1 MALTGTV
8 EQSAGRPPLR
18 WRAVLDACAANPGL
32 WVTPLLVV
40 AGVSVAFGTVYAGR
54 LDSLEAR
61 ALDPAN
67 VLGQLTQHLMLTL
80 YSTLLVLVIALP
92 LGLVLSRPRF
102 AALARVVALV
112 GGFAQAL
119 PAFGVLILL
128 GFWRFGLP
136 SAVLGLALAAFLP
149 VLRNTIVGLAEVDE
163 GVVEAARGMGMSAR
177 QCLLR
182 VEIPL
187 AIPVI
192 VAGVRVAL
200 VLNVGTAT
208 LASYIGAGGLG
219 ALIQQAL
226 LLNRLTV
233 LVVAGSLVAA
243 LALLVDWLAGLVE
256 RAVAA
261 RTG

>member
-1 MALTGTV
+1 MVIVTLTDRVDGPV
-8 EQSAGRPPLR
+8 EAPSRRRRLLAEP
-18 WRAVLDACAANPGL
+18 DL
-32 WVTPLLVV
+32 WVTPLLI
-40 AGVSVAFGTVYAGR
+40 AIGLAIAFGTVYAGS
-54 LDSLEAR
+54 LDSLEQR

-67 VLGQLTQHLMLTL
+67 VLGQLSQHLVLTL
-80 YSTLLVLVIALP
+80 YSTVLVLVVALP

-102 AALARVVALV
+102 VVAARAITV
-112 GGFAQAL
+112 IGGFAQSL

-128 GFWRFGLP
+128 GFWRFGLL
-136 SAVLGLALAAFLP
+136 SAVLGLTLAAFLP
-149 VLRNTIVGLAEVDE
+149 VLRNTIVGLRAVDR
-163 GVVEAARGMGMSAR
+163 GLVEAARGMGMSAR
-177 QCLLR
+177 QCLRL

-187 AIPVI
+187 AVPVI

-233 LVVAGSLVAA
+233 LAVAGSLVAA

>member
-1 MALTGTV
+1 MARTGTV
-8 EQSAGRPPLR
+8 EVPVERPGRP
-18 WRAVLDACAANPGL
+18 WRALVENPDL
-32 WVTPLLVV
+32 WVTPLLIVV
-40 AGVSVAFGTVYAGR
+40 GLAVASGTVYGGS

-67 VLGQLTQHLMLTL
+67 VLGQLAQHLVLTAW
-80 YSTLLVLVIALP
+80 STLLVLVVALP

-102 AALARVVALV
+102 VVVARIVALV

-128 GFWRFGLP
+128 GFWRFGLV
-136 SAVLGLALAAFLP
+136 SAVLGLGLAAFLP
-149 VLRNTIVGLAEVDE
+149 VLRNTIVGLQEVDRDL
-163 GVVEAARGMGMSAR
+163 VETARGMGMSAR
-177 QCLLR
+177 QCLVR

>member
-1 MALTGTV
+1 MVIVTLTGGV
-8 EQSAGRPPLR
+8 DARAEAPRGRRRLLAEP
-18 WRAVLDACAANPGL
+18 DL
-32 WVTPLLVV
+32 WVTPLLIV
-40 AGVSVAFGTVYAGR
+40 AGLLVAFGTVYAGS
-54 LDSLEAR
+54 LDSLEQR

-67 VLGQLTQHLMLTL
+67 VLGQLSQHVVLTL
-80 YSTLLVLVIALP
+80 YSTVLVLVVALP
-92 LGLVLSRPRF
+92 LGLVLSRLRF
-102 AALARVVALV
+102 VVLARVVTVV
-112 GGFAQAL
+112 GGFAQSL

-128 GFWRFGLP
+128 GFWRFGLV

-149 VLRNTIVGLAEVDE
+149 VLRNTVVGLRDVDQ
-163 GVVEAARGMGMSAR
+163 GLVEAARGMGMSAR
-177 QCLLR
+177 QCLR
-182 VEIPL
+182 HVEIPL
-187 AIPVI
+187 AVPVI

>member
-1 MALTGTV
+1 MIV
-8 EQSAGRPPLR
+8 VAGRGR
-18 WRAVLDACAANPGL
+18 RVPGSPDL

-40 AGVSVAFGTVYAGR
+40 AGLLVAFGTVYTGR
-54 LDSLEAR
+54 LDSLERR

-67 VLGQLTQHLMLTL
+67 VLGQLAQHLVLTA
-80 YSTLLVLVIALP
+80 YSTVLVLAIALP

-102 AALARVVALV
+102 VVAARAV
-112 GGFAQAL
+112 AVIGGFAQAL

-128 GFWRFGLP
+128 GFWRFGLL
-136 SAVLGLALAAFLP
+136 SAVLGLTLAAFLP
-149 VLRNTIVGLAEVDE
+149 VLRNTIVGLQEVDE
-163 GVVEAARGMGMSAR
+163 TLVEAARGMGMSAR

-182 VEIPL
+182 IEIPL
-187 AIPVI
+187 AVPVI

-226 LLNRLTV
+226 LLNRLAV

-243 LALLVDWLAGLVE
+243 LALVVDWLAGLVE
-256 RAVAA
+256 RVVAA
-261 RTG
+261 RTL